1 MFSKPTYKTGGTNL
15 RKSKPS
21 KNDRAMVSG
30 VSSIL
35 RKIKDKKNRKE
46 VAGDMV
52 KQFNREGVNYNK
64 EKFLKNSRSFA
75 VGGPVKPYYTS
86 NPNDPR
92 FRAFKDSSAL
102 HQSELDLVKAIR
114 GNKPR
119 SVISDLQGRNF
130 QMWGPNPINT
140 AKRIS
145 PVGNYTLMQNTA
157 NGKQPWRVEKYK
169 KPVQPVIYKPA
180 PKKSTMTTMSKTPN
194 KKATTTSTTST
205 TPKTTTSTVTPTV
218 TTSITPA
225 VQTPR
230 QLPVNNSQMQT
241 YNNMS
246 TDDKKRAVKKY
257 GDPSKVPFQGIDLN
271 QLRREVPTFQAGGTR
286 PPIYVSDR
294 NDPRFKKYSDSSY
307 GYNLTRTMEPL
318 FFADPMSSTL
328 RSYNDRAENFVRR
341 TGIKP
346 TRLTTYNGD
355 EYNYA
360 DVNIGLMQEPYLA
373 KFKKPVQPVM
383 IDPLAEIKK
392 IKPMGLKET
401 SMTPTTSS
409 GPMSVNIPMRTRK
422 QLPVVKHT
430 NNYENFDIKVHNT
443 PGERFY
449 REVVTPMKK
458 ERARKPAKHI
468 KNYPDTPGRGY
479 KSGGQHGGLDRWFA
493 EKWVDVKSGKPCGR
507 QEGENRAYPA
517 CRPSKRISSKTPK
530 TSSELSSK
538 EKARFKATKTSSQRI
553 PYNHKRMQL
562 GAMSSSDSARH
573 QANKILK
580 YEQLRGGPGG
590 IPLPQYSDPKY
601 MNMLM
606 NDIYPEVKKIM
617 PNATAMEAGE
627 AMDFIFNA
635 GWDKEN
641 KKILKDPRGFALQEY
656 YRQYDKSKLD
666 KDGNWPGR
674 KQPISNEL
682 YANTIGKLPENQRR
696 VLMNKG
702 RDWYYK
708 NTNNPA
714 PNIPNPNYGA
724 TWYGRIWNTNDFLP
738 FNPNNPK
745 FIYKNK

>member
-1 MFSKPTYKTGGTNL
+1 MFPKPTYKTGGTNT
-15 RKSKPS
+15 RKPS

-52 KQFNREGVNYNK
+52 NQFNREGVNYNK
-64 EKFLKNSRSFA
+64 EKFLKNSRSFQT
-75 VGGPVKPYYTS
+75 GGPVKPYYTS
-86 NPNDPR
+86 NPKDPR
-92 FRAFKDSSAL
+92 FRAFKDSSDL
-102 HQSELDLVKAIR
+102 YQSELDLVKAIR
-114 GNKPR
+114 ANKPR
-119 SVISDLQGRNF
+119 SVISDLQRRNL
-130 QMWGPNPINT
+130 QIWGPNAINT
-140 AKRIS
+140 AKPIS
-145 PVGNYTLMQNTA
+145 STGNYTLIQNTA

-169 KPVQPVIYKPA
+169 KPTQPVIYKPA
-180 PKKSTMTTMSKTPN
+180 AKKSTMTTMSKTPVN
-194 KKATTTSTTST
+194 KPKPIISTTIRETTTNPTI
-205 TPKTTTSTVTPTV
+205 TPT
-218 TTSITPA
+218 
-225 VQTPR
+225 QTPR
-230 QLPVNNSQMQT
+230 QLPVNSSQTQR
-241 YNNMS
+241 YNYMS
-246 TDDKKRAVKKY
+246 TEDKKRAVKKY
-257 GDPSKVPFQGIDLN
+257 GDPSKIPFQGVDVN
-271 QLRREVPTFQAGGTR
+271 QLRKEVPTFQGGGTR
-286 PPIYVSDR
+286 RPIYVSDPR
-294 NDPRFKKYSDSSY
+294 DPR
-307 GYNLTRTMEPL
+307 
-318 FFADPMSSTL
+318 L
-328 RSYNDRAENFVRR
+328 RSYNDSFNLYKENFNQLRSERLNYSPKFLKRIPFNSIKDNEYAQDMFERNDAFDIRSKGEVYPEK
-341 TGIKP
+341 IKP
-346 TRLTTYNGD
+346 IYFDINKIGD
-355 EYNYA
+355 KTQHSAYY
-360 DVNIGLMQEPYLA
+360 
-373 KFKKPVQPVM
+373 KKPVQPVVL
-383 IDPLAEIKK
+383 DPLAEIKR
-392 IKPMGLKET
+392 IKPMGLREN
-401 SMTPTTSS
+401 SMTPSIS
-409 GPMSVNIPMRTRK
+409 GPMSVNIPMRARK
-422 QLPVVKHT
+422 QLPTVKHT

-458 ERARKPAKHI
+458 EKARKPVKHI

-538 EKARFKATKTSSQRI
+538 EKARFKSTKTSSQRI

-562 GAMSSSDSARH
+562 GGMSSSDSARY

-590 IPLPQYSDPKY
+590 TPLPQYSDPKY

-714 PNIPNPNYGA
+714 PGIPNPNYGA